1 MSKYSQV
8 ISGGRVTIPKK
19 MRDDIGLKDG
29 DMTRVRVDNGQI
41 IIEKIPDGQS
51 HTRPKVQVVFQEVV

>member
-1 MSKYSQV
+1 M
-8 ISGGRVTIPKK
+8 TIPKK